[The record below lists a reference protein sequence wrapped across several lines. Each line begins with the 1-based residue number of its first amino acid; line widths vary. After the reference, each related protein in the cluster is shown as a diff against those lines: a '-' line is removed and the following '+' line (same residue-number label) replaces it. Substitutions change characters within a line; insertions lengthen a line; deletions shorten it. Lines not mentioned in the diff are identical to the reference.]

1 MLGFIGDHFFVIP
14 LAGAALFMIVVGF
27 VSIED
32 ALRRH

>member
-14 LAGAALFMIVVGF
+14 IAAAMLFMAVVTF

-32 ALRRH
+32 AMRQD